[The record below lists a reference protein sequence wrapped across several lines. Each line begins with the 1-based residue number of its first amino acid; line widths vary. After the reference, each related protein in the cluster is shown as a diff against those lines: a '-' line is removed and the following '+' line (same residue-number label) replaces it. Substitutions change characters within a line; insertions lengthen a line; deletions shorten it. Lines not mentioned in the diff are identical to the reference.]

1 MKTVLFLGVLAP
13 ALVATSVAVM
23 AQSAI
28 YRCGNEYLND
38 AAVAAVRG
46 CQVVEG
52 GHITVVP
59 GTRVNPVEK
68 TEASSA
74 VVSVP
79 SRNVGRSA
87 AVSTRSPTEVAAQ
100 RVRDMDALSIL
111 MAELKTAESRLA
123 EQQQEYNNG
132 APEKLPIETQY
143 PQRYQDR
150 VNQLEDAIK
159 RYTGDIAGLKR
170 EIARLPATLSGP
182 RPSAKTPW

>member
-1 MKTVLFLGVLAP
+1 MKKTLFFVVAAP

-23 AQSAI
+23 AQGVI
-28 YRCGNEYLND
+28 YRCGNDYLND

-52 GHITVVP
+52 GHVTVVP
-59 GTRVNPVEK
+59 GTRVNPLEK
-68 TEASSA
+68 TEVSPALA
-74 VVSVP
+74 SVP
-79 SRNVGRSA
+79 SRHVGRSA
-87 AVSTRSPTEVAAQ
+87 AVSTRPPAHTTTQ
-100 RVRDMDALSIL
+100 RTRDMDALSIL

-132 APEKLPIETQY
+132 APEKLAIETQD

-170 EIARLPATLSGP
+170 EIARLPATLSGS
-182 RPSAKTPW
+182 RLSAKTPW

>member
-1 MKTVLFLGVLAP
+1 MKKTLFFVVAAP

-23 AQSAI
+23 AQGVI
-28 YRCGNEYLND
+28 YRCGNDYLND

-52 GHITVVP
+52 GHVTVVP
-59 GTRVNPVEK
+59 GTRVNPLEK
-68 TEASSA
+68 TEVSPALA
-74 VVSVP
+74 SVP
-79 SRNVGRSA
+79 SRHVGRSA
-87 AVSTRSPTEVAAQ
+87 AVST
-100 RVRDMDALSIL
+100 RDMDALSIL

-132 APEKLPIETQY
+132 APEKLAIETQD

-170 EIARLPATLSGP
+170 EIARLPATLSGS